1 MTLSPITLVKTARE
15 RQRLLT
21 WPQTKASVE
30 DVKLS
35 KAGAG
40 TRVQGH
46 LEKPYTYYAKGEKK
60 EGLMV
65 EPGFRRQSR
74 HYRNMTRFYLRR
86 DAVYAYFNPNRPE
99 EAYLQPGKDP
109 LSWPWVVF
117 LCLLFVGL
125 PLAYLYWW

>member
-86 DAVYAYFNPNRPE
+86 TRCTPTSTPTARRRPTCNPARTP
-99 EAYLQPGKDP
+99 
-109 LSWPWVVF
+109 
-117 LCLLFVGL
+117 
-125 PLAYLYWW
+125 